1 MSGFHDDRDELTA
14 IQRYQGVPNSQ
25 HVPLEKGRWRRF
37 LEAAMP
43 WLKHKWEL
51 ADAAADARL
60 AQEVAKAE
68 QMQAQAELTRVQTA
82 QAALQTIAMARDLE
96 QQKLK
101 SGEMPPLAME
111 ELEVEMAAIAEK
123 IRTLGWKY
131 GTQFNFQ
138 VASEVQNAS
147 SSAAPLPNAAL
158 EEAIAALW
166 CEVLNVPA
174 VGVND
179 NFFDSGGTS
188 LTLARLQS
196 RIAELGYHRSLMDF
210 FRYPTISSF
219 VAMLEEGTDGDVEV
233 IGE

>member
-1 MSGFHDDRDELTA
+1 MSGFHGEGDEVTA
-14 IQRYQGVPNSQ
+14 LQRYQGVPNSQ
-25 HVPLEKGRWRRF
+25 HMPSEKGRWRRF

-60 AQEVAKAE
+60 AQEIAKAE

-101 SGEMPPLAME
+101 SGGMPPLAIE
-111 ELEVEMAAIAEK
+111 ELEGEMAAIAEK
-123 IRTLGWKY
+123 IHTLGWKH

-138 VASEVQNAS
+138 VASEAQNAS
-147 SSAAPLPNAAL
+147 PAAPLPRAAL
-158 EEAIAALW
+158 QEAIAALW
-166 CEVLNVPA
+166 CEVLDVPA
-174 VGVND
+174 VGVDD
-179 NFFDSGGTS
+179 NFFDFGGTS
-188 LTLARLQS
+188 LTLARLHS
-196 RIAELGYHRSLMDF
+196 RLAELGYHGPLTDL

-219 VAMLEEGTDGDVEV
+219 VEAFERGTGGDIEV
-233 IGE
+233 IGG